1 MAEAAFLQPTKSN
14 STALTVVILMH
25 AAVLGALAMSK
36 IDVVK
41 KTIPTIDIFRVDPEP
56 KPLPPE
62 PPKPMEKVQPPNT
75 PPLTAPPVVV
85 QLPPLNQ
92 GPVVE
97 PTPIREVE
105 LTTRADESTPS
116 LPEGDP
122 VDLTPPTPKKVEPAR
137 AKANLASYVTD
148 ADYPAAAIRA
158 EEQGTTRFR
167 LTVGADGKVADCTVT
182 GSSGSSALDSKTC
195 SIMQKRA
202 RFTPAQD
209 SAGNKVGDTVSNAIR
224 WVLPE

>member
-14 STALTVVILMH
+14 STALTVVIVMH
-25 AAVLGALAMSK
+25 AAALGALALSK
-36 IDVVK
+36 MDV
-41 KTIPTIDIFRVDPEP
+41 IP
-56 KPLPPE
+56 KPNFGRTTVVNIKDPVKEP
-62 PPKPMEKVQPPNT
+62 PPKPQPKPKTET
-75 PPLTAPPVVV
+75 PQHVSVVTIPPRVIETPVFTNVFQAEPQPTTLAPPVGPVGHIDV
-85 QLPPLNQ
+85 PPPPPPLQ
-92 GPVVE
+92 
-97 PTPIREVE
+97 
-105 LTTRADESTPS
+105 A
-116 LPEGDP
+116 PE
-122 VDLTPPTPKKVEPAR
+122 PKKVEPAR
-137 AKANLASYVTD
+137 GKANLASYVTD

-158 EEQGTTRFR
+158 EEQGTTRFL
-167 LTVGADGKVADCTVT
+167 LTVGADGKVASCTVT